1 MNKKIMN
8 LFLFSIIICL
18 LLTSCWDER
27 FLKDHTLILAIG
39 YDLNDDKTIS
49 KTVAFPSE
57 TVANNEQSEVSGATM
72 SNTLTTTGTTVGDA
86 DLHLE
91 RYLSKRFDRSKARV
105 LLLGENLAKEG
116 IFSTLDS
123 MYRDPRG
130 PLSALVAVVS
140 ERAKDGL
147 EIDNK
152 QSVFVSGFYY
162 DLLTSSEES
171 GIIICKNVQSICPI
185 ILSGRKDVAL
195 PFISAHQDN
204 DEAKIDGLALFSGD
218 KMTGTLNIDESIM
231 YLILTDDISKKA
243 KFNLKISDYEED
255 SNKNYITIAI
265 RKDKRKFK
273 VEETAGQLSVNLHF
287 HLQVEIEE
295 FAKNHLY
302 KKGEVG
308 KLEERIDEQLTLL
321 AYQTVERLQEAN
333 NDALGIGEQVRAY
346 HNELW
351 DQDKWRDLYPTIP
364 FDIDFEIEI
373 VQHGIIN

>member
-18 LLTSCWDER
+18 LLTSCWDNR
-27 FLKDHTLILAIG
+27 LLKDHTLILAIG

-57 TVANNEQSEVSGATM
+57 TVANNEQSEDSGATM

-364 FDIDFEIEI
+364 FEIDFEIEI